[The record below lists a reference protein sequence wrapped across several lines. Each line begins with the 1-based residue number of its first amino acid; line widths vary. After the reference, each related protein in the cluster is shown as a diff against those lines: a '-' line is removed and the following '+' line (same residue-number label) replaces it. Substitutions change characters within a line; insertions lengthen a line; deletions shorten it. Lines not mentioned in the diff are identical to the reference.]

1 MFVLCLWVSRK
12 DRGLTTRVCV
22 MIFIGVSVRSAEWLN
37 GLGSENWEK
46 FCTQNYFDRKGIF
59 VGVMFCGP
67 LLVDC
72 LMMLLFFVREAG
84 QLLVQVK
91 RTQFRKQRQDQ
102 NKTAPKNSKKKSKKK
117 D

>member
-1 MFVLCLWVSRK
+1 
-12 DRGLTTRVCV
+12 
-22 MIFIGVSVRSAEWLN
+22 MIFIGIVVRSAEWLN
-37 GLGSENWEK
+37 GLGSKNWEK

-67 LLVDC
+67 LLLDC

-91 RTQFRKQRQDQ
+91 RTEFRKQRESQ
-102 NKTAPKNSKKKSKKK
+102 NKKAPKNSKKKSKKK